1 MTTADGTPPCGADT
15 GGGYRAQPR
24 TQSGKVA
31 WRGARL
37 VTPQRLVVDFVGTPP
52 DTPTDP
58 HTPRPAYEGTAKATD
73 ATVTVTVTVAVH
85 VPELPPGSYRVGP
98 GFRRTVVVE
107 LPEPLHGREVVDGAS
122 GQVKPIVDAAL
133 LWQPSYLPAG
143 YGFGREWVEGQ
154 VDRREWWKYG
164 SRDEVLVVEQGP
176 PRLARLGYRP
186 VVLARPVIRG
196 VTATAWRSE
205 GFDDL
210 ICVCWAAGSAGARV
224 CSQGRRAPLPVA
236 ELVSVA
242 NGLR

>member
-1 MTTADGTPPCGADT
+1 MTTADGTPPSGADT
-15 GGGYRAQPR
+15 GGGYGAQSR
-24 TQSGKVA
+24 TQPGKVA

-37 VTPQRLVVDFVGTPP
+37 VTPQRLVVDFVGMPP
-52 DTPTDP
+52 ESPTDARA
-58 HTPRPAYEGTAKATD
+58 PRPAYEGTAKAT
-73 ATVTVTVTVAVH
+73 AATVTVTVAVH
-85 VPELPPGSYRVGP
+85 VPELPPGSYRVGA

-107 LPEPLHGREVVDGAS
+107 LPEPLDGREVVDGAT
-122 GQVKPIVDAAL
+122 GQVKPIVDAAM

-154 VDRREWWKYG
+154 VDRREWWKHG
-164 SRDEVLVVEQGP
+164 TRDEVLVVEQGP

-186 VVLARPVIRG
+186 VVLARPVIRE

-210 ICVCWAAGSAGARV
+210 VCLCWAEGSAGSRV
-224 CSQGRRAPLPVA
+224 CSQGSPRAPLPVA